1 MLGLKTR
8 DRKIQPRHFM
18 KMTLNEAKQIAAS
31 SEQVHDRKQLEEA
44 LTLLGLE
51 QIRNQR
57 ITRKAARRLP

>member
-1 MLGLKTR
+1 
-8 DRKIQPRHFM
+8 M

-44 LTLLGLE
+44 LNLLGLE
-51 QIRNQR
+51 QIRNQW